1 VNQAMAS
8 LYEEGLRGMSKT
20 AMTTP
25 PLLPGRAL
33 LRQINSLKCMFAEGR
48 RTRAREVKHC

>member
-25 PLLPGRAL
+25 PLLPGMRDCVP
-33 LRQINSLKCMFAEGR
+33 IVCVFAQ
-48 RTRAREVKHC
+48 VYVP